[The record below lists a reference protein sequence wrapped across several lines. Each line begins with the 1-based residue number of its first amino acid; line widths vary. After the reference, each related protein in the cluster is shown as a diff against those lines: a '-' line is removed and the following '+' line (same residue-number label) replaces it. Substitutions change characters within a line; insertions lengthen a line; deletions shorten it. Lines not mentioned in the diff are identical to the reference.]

1 MNNAKD
7 DNKTPTVNPVNQQM
21 NAMFRQAYRP
31 NGQAT
36 QGGKAAADSP
46 AMEAWIRDETLGAR
60 ERKVSDI
67 FARFLSTHEA
77 QKAIE
82 AKARELA
89 ALDKASD
96 DRVMQR

>member
-7 DNKTPTVNPVNQQM
+7 DNKTPSVNEQM
-21 NAMFRQAYRP
+21 NAMFRAAYRP

-36 QGGKAAADSP
+36 QGGKAAPDSP
-46 AMEAWIRDETLGAR
+46 AMENWLRDETLGAR
-60 ERKVSDI
+60 ERKVASI
-67 FARFLSTHEA
+67 FERFLSTHEA

-89 ALDKASD
+89 ALDKAND
-96 DRVMQR
+96 DRVMQRG

>member
-7 DNKTPTVNPVNQQM
+7 DNKTPSVNEQM
-21 NAMFRQAYRP
+21 NAMFRAAYRP

-89 ALDKASD
+89 AQNKEHDN
-96 DRVMQR
+96 RIMQRG